1 MPLLWRSSRERRSE
15 RCKRAFLLAATC
27 KVLSGPTLVRLYVAK
42 SDGFFLHLPAPRHPA
57 RAQHNGGADASCD
70 RMRRCAACQ
79 ATRSA
84 MHCSPAAP
92 KATLHATCC
101 NCCSGALLRN
111 TAFLNTAPHSC
122 ARCTHSRCAHAAR
135 FAHALHPT

>member
-1 MPLLWRSSRERRSE
+1 MRDYVHIDACVSMKTYVHVQQLPSPLHFTNAGSKSPR
-15 RCKRAFLLAATC
+15 
-27 KVLSGPTLVRLYVAK
+27 AK

-57 RAQHNGGADASCD
+57 RARHNGGPDASCD

-84 MHCSPAAP
+84 MHCPPAAP

-101 NCCSGALLRN
+101 NCCSGALWRN
-111 TAFLNTAPHSC
+111 TAFLNTTPHSC

-135 FAHALHPT
+135 FAHALHRT